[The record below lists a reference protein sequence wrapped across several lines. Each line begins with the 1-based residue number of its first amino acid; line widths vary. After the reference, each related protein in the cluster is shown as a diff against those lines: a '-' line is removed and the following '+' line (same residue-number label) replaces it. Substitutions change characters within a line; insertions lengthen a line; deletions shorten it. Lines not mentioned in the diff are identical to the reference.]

1 MSKVETPSPEE
12 PVASPEH
19 PLMHHEELAHE
30 VALSVAEVH
39 VGETPMVEVSP
50 TAVEAPAAE
59 DPMVEGQPMV
69 EHPTLPEPP
78 SEPEPPLP
86 KEYPPTPEI
95 PKQDPSAVA
104 KVFHSEPQHDSEKE
118 ESRFLLIKLV
128 VTPFQHLI
136 QTLSGHRS
144 SDATVPAQSITV
156 HETSLAPHVTRLE
169 LKHAGGAEPP
179 QQRRIPWS
187 FLIMVVLPTL
197 LAMGYYGFLASDQYE
212 STADFVIKTQ
222 TGGDTSSGLA
232 GILGAV
238 GMGGG
243 HGDSLASGDASMVQ
257 AYVDSD
263 QILRDLSQ
271 EVDLRAMYCSRD
283 IDWVSRLKTTPD
295 FFQKIS
301 GRKTRRT
308 TSREISDE
316 DLLSYWRKKVT
327 VADGHAPGT
336 STLKVLAFTPEDA
349 KVIADH
355 VITLGERLVN
365 HVSERA
371 MKDAVVFA
379 QKEVNLAH
387 DRAMKAFDDLQ
398 EFQSRA
404 KQVDPQGYA
413 KARNEIQ
420 GKLEGQ
426 LSSMQAQMEAL
437 RQNLPDEAPGIQQ
450 MRTQISALQEQLLV
464 EKNQSTSGRDGRSAA
479 EVINEFGKRQLETE
493 FASKDYLSALTALE
507 SARINA
513 NRQNRYLEPFNLP
526 NLPDKPA
533 LPRRL
538 YSIITV
544 LAVCLLL
551 WGGWTL
557 FIAGVKEHQY

>member
-1 MSKVETPSPEE
+1 MSETAEPIATGSEVHAEEMLPQEVQVETVSESPQQEQN
-12 PVASPEH
+12 PAQPASA
-19 PLMHHEELAHE
+19 EL
-30 VALSVAEVH
+30 VTS
-39 VGETPMVEVSP
+39 
-50 TAVEAPAAE
+50 E
-59 DPMVEGQPMV
+59 DRQQPQGKFV
-69 EHPTLPEPP
+69 LIRIVTLPFQLLRKKKP
-78 SEPEPPLP
+78 SDQ
-86 KEYPPTPEI
+86 T
-95 PKQDPSAVA
+95 SALA
-104 KVFHSEPQHDSEKE
+104 KR
-118 ESRFLLIKLV
+118 ESAI
-128 VTPFQHLI
+128 
-136 QTLSGHRS
+136 
-144 SDATVPAQSITV
+144 
-156 HETSLAPHVTRLE
+156 APHVTHLE
-169 LKHAGGAEPP
+169 LQHAGGGDHDRPR
-179 QQRRIPWS
+179 RRIPWS
-187 FLIMVVLPTL
+187 FLIIVVLPTL
-197 LAMGYYGFLASDQYE
+197 LAMGYYGFMASDQYE
-212 STADFVIKTQ
+212 SSADFVIKTQ
-222 TGGDTSSGLA
+222 SGGDTTPGLA

-243 HGDSLASGDASMVQ
+243 HGDSMASGDASMVQ

-271 EVDLRAMYCSRD
+271 EVDLRAMYCSPE

-308 TSREISDE
+308 TSREISNE

-336 STLKVLAFTPEDA
+336 STLKVLAFTPEDS

-365 HVSERA
+365 KVSERA

-387 DRAMKAFDDLQ
+387 GRAMKAFDDLQ
-398 EFQSRA
+398 EFQARA
-404 KQVDPQGYA
+404 KQVDPQGFA
-413 KARNEIQ
+413 KARSEIQ

-507 SARINA
+507 SARITA

-544 LAVCLLL
+544 LAVTLLL

>member
-1 MSKVETPSPEE
+1 MTTAVIQSDA
-12 PVASPEH
+12 AS
-19 PLMHHEELAHE
+19 E
-30 VALSVAEVH
+30 VAAEV
-39 VGETPMVEVSP
+39 
-50 TAVEAPAAE
+50 
-59 DPMVEGQPMV
+59 
-69 EHPTLPEPP
+69 
-78 SEPEPPLP
+78 PPLP
-86 KEYPPTPEI
+86 EEVHSNNT
-95 PKQDPSAVA
+95 
-104 KVFHSEPQHDSEKE
+104 SEPPQKE
-118 ESRFLLIKLV
+118 QTLAQPAPAELVTSQDQEQKQGKFVLIRI
-128 VTPFQHLI
+128 VTFPFQLLRKKKNSD
-136 QTLSGHRS
+136 QS
-144 SDATVPAQSITV
+144 SAIATRESA
-156 HETSLAPHVTRLE
+156 LAPHVTHLE
-169 LKHAGGAEPP
+169 LQERGIRHAGPP
-179 QQRRIPWS
+179 RKKIPWS
-187 FLIMVVLPTL
+187 FLLIVVVPTL
-197 LAMGYYGFLASDQYE
+197 LAMGYYGFMASDQYE
-212 STADFVIKTQ
+212 SAADFVIKTQ
-222 TGGDTSSGLA
+222 SGGDASPGLA

-243 HGDSLASGDASMVQ
+243 HGDSLASGDSSMVQ

-271 EVDLRAMYCSRD
+271 DVDLRAMYCSSE

-308 TSREISDE
+308 TSQEISDE

-349 KVIADH
+349 KTIADH
-355 VITLGERLVN
+355 VISLGERLVN

-398 EFQSRA
+398 EFQARA
-404 KQVDPQGYA
+404 KQVDPQGFA
-413 KARNEIQ
+413 KARSEIQ

-426 LSSMQAQMEAL
+426 LSTTQAQMEAL
-437 RQNLPDEAPGIQQ
+437 RKDLPDEAPGIQQ
-450 MRTQISALQEQLLV
+450 MRTQISALQEQLMV
-464 EKNQSTSGRDGRSAA
+464 EKNQSTKGGDGKSAA

-507 SARINA
+507 SARITA
-513 NRQNRYLEPFNLP
+513 NRQNRYLESFNLP

-538 YSIITV
+538 YSIVTV

-557 FIAGVKEHQY
+557 FVAGVKEHQY

>member
-1 MSKVETPSPEE
+1 
-12 PVASPEH
+12 
-19 PLMHHEELAHE
+19 
-30 VALSVAEVH
+30 
-39 VGETPMVEVSP
+39 MVP
-50 TAVEAPAAE
+50 
-59 DPMVEGQPMV
+59 
-69 EHPTLPEPP
+69 LPEQRLSPFDEERGTKNSLESHRIVFLEQAVNQHLGAELPPP
-78 SEPEPPLP
+78 SDA
-86 KEYPPTPEI
+86 PTEQVPDI
-95 PKQDPSAVA
+95 ASAPVRA
-104 KVFHSEPQHDSEKE
+104 VPVESETKTTAEQTQH
-118 ESRFLLIKLV
+118 ESRLALIRIV
-128 VTPFQHLI
+128 SMPFQL
-136 QTLSGHRS
+136 LRRKKVVDPES
-144 SDATVPAQSITV
+144 SLALKEAA
-156 HETSLAPHVTRLE
+156 LAPHVTHLE
-169 LKHAGGAEPP
+169 LQERGIRHAGPP
-179 QQRRIPWS
+179 RKKIPWS
-187 FLIMVVLPTL
+187 FLLIVIVPTL
-197 LAMGYYGFLASDQYE
+197 LAMGYYGFMASDQYE
-212 STADFVIKTQ
+212 SAADFVIKTQ
-222 TGGDTSSGLA
+222 SGGDASPGLA

-243 HGDSLASGDASMVQ
+243 HGDSMASGDSSMVQ

-263 QILRDLSQ
+263 QILRDLIQ
-271 EVDLRAMYCSRD
+271 EVDLRAMYCSSE
-283 IDWVSRLKTTPD
+283 IDWVSRLKSTPD

-308 TSREISDE
+308 TSQEISDE

-349 KVIADH
+349 KTIADH
-355 VITLGERLVN
+355 VISLGERLVN

-398 EFQSRA
+398 EFQARA
-404 KQVDPQGYA
+404 KQVDPLGFA
-413 KARNEIQ
+413 KARSEIQ

-426 LSSMQAQMEAL
+426 LSTTQAQMEAL

-450 MRTQISALQEQLLV
+450 MRTQIGALQEQLMV
-464 EKNQSTSGRDGRSAA
+464 EKNQSTTGRDGKSAA

-507 SARINA
+507 SARITA

-526 NLPDKPA
+526 NLPDKAA
-533 LPRRL
+533 LPRRW
-538 YSIITV
+538 YSIISV

-551 WGGWTL
+551 WGVWSL
-557 FIAGVKEHQY
+557 FIAGVKEHQH

>member
-1 MSKVETPSPEE
+1 MSPIEATPPEE
-12 PVASPEH
+12 TVASPE
-19 PLMHHEELAHE
+19 PAVIPHEEPAPEIAPPVDEIPH
-30 VALSVAEVH
+30 AA
-39 VGETPMVEVSP
+39 M
-50 TAVEAPAAE
+50 EAPAAE
-59 DPMVEGQPMV
+59 ASAVEEPPMV
-69 EHPTLPEPP
+69 EHPPQAEHLPTPEPP
-78 SEPEPPLP
+78 R
-86 KEYPPTPEI
+86 K
-95 PKQDPSAVA
+95 DPSAA
-104 KVFHSEPQHDSEKE
+104 TKVFHSAPQHDSEKE
-118 ESRFLLIKLV
+118 ASRLLLIRLV

-136 QTLSGHRS
+136 QSLSGHRS
-144 SDATVPAQSITV
+144 SDSSLLAESFAV
-156 HETSLAPHVTRLE
+156 HETSLAPHVTHLE
-169 LKHAGGAEPP
+169 LKHAGGSEPP
-179 QQRRIPWS
+179 PRRRIPWS
-187 FLIMVVLPTL
+187 LLLIVVLPTL

-222 TGGDTSSGLA
+222 TGGDTSSGLT

-243 HGDSLASGDASMVQ
+243 HGDSMADGDSSMVE
-257 AYVDSD
+257 AYVDSE

-271 EVDLRAMYCSRD
+271 SIDLRAMYCSPE

-308 TSREISDE
+308 TTREISDE
-316 DLLSYWRKKVT
+316 DLLSYWRKKVI
-327 VADGHAPGT
+327 VAPGHAPGT

-355 VITLGERLVN
+355 VIALGERLVN

-379 QKEVNLAH
+379 QREVDSAH
-387 DRAMKAFDDLQ
+387 DRAIQSFDELQ
-398 EFQSRA
+398 QFQERA
-404 KQVDPQGYA
+404 KQVDPQGFA

-426 LSSMQAQMEAL
+426 LSTLQTQMEAL
-437 RQNLPDEAPGIQQ
+437 RQNLPEQAPGIQQ
-450 MRTQISALQEQLLV
+450 LKTQVSALQEQLIV
-464 EKNQSTSGRDGRSAA
+464 EKNRSTSQGDGKSAA
-479 EVINEFGKRQLETE
+479 SVITEFGKRQLETE

-507 SARINA
+507 SARIQA
-513 NRQNRYLEPFNLP
+513 NRQNRYLEAFNLP